1 MSQHSPTS
9 HTDNNEPLSAIIETM
24 ADFLDNITPVDS
36 LPPLV
41 MPYYDNMQVAAGFP
55 VPLDNDE
62 LAQNVDLLRM
72 LCPNPEA
79 SYLVRVHGDSMIGVG
94 IYDGD
99 ILIVDKAKRS
109 PSEHDVAVCELNGE
123 YTIKHVANRQGTLLL
138 IPANPTYPQIE
149 ISPEDT
155 FCIWGTVIFTI
166 HKPRE

>member
-1 MSQHSPTS
+1 MSQYNPTFP
-9 HTDNNEPLSAIIETM
+9 TDDNAALSAIIETM
-24 ADFLDNITPVDS
+24 ADFQDNATPVDN

-41 MPYYDNMQVAAGFP
+41 MPYYDTMQVVAGFP

-79 SYLVRVHGDSMIGVG
+79 SYLVRVHGDSMVGVG

-99 ILIVDKAKRS
+99 ILIVDKSNRS

-123 YTIKHVANRQGTLLL
+123 YTIKHVANRQGILFL
-138 IPANPTYPQIE
+138 IPATPAYPEIE
-149 ISPEDT
+149 ISPDDA
-155 FCIWGTVIFTI
+155 FCIWGTVTFTI
-166 HKPRE
+166 HKPRN